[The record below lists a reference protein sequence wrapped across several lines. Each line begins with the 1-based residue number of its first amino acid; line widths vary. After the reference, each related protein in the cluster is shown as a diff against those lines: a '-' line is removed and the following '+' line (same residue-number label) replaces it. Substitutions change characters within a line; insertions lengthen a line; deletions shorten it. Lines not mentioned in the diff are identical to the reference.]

1 MSTIDYSWR
10 PEDYSEP
17 FDPEE
22 LMLSRISGAARREV
36 VRKMIEEG
44 GTDAV
49 PEGLEMATLSHDERR
64 TLGLFHP
71 SFLGGEYLPPCREYE
86 VEIARV
92 TIRSTTYDVVSV
104 RAKYGKNRISYRIN
118 DEYNGDNLGEK
129 HTRTSIRPLTLG
141 SLLDFL
147 TGAWS
152 LYESVEY
159 NYPDDLE
166 GQLGFFWGESLHYPD
181 FDEALREQVT
191 ERFYQT
197 AGKTEQS

>member
-1 MSTIDYSWR
+1 MITIDYSRR

-22 LMLSRISGAARREV
+22 LMLSRISGAARRKV
-36 VRKMIEEG
+36 VRKMIREG
-44 GTDAV
+44 RMNAV
-49 PEGLEMATLSHDERR
+49 PEGFDSPVLSHEERR
-64 TLGLFHP
+64 AWARYNP
-71 SFLGGEYLPPCREYE
+71 SFLGGEYLPPCRDYE

-92 TIRSTTYDVVSV
+92 TIRSTTFDVVSV

-166 GQLGFFWGESLHYPD
+166 GQLGFFWGESQVYPE
-181 FDEALREQVT
+181 FDEALREKVT
-191 ERFYQT
+191 ERFYTNQ
-197 AGKTEQS
+197 KREE

>member
-22 LMLSRISGAARREV
+22 LMLSRISGAARREA
-36 VRKMIEEG
+36 VRKMVREG
-44 GTDAV
+44 GMDAV
-49 PEGLEMATLSHDERR
+49 PEGFGNEELSERHR
-64 TLGLFHP
+64 TAWGRIHP
-71 SFLGGEYLPPCREYE
+71 MCMGGEFLLPCEPGEL
-86 VEIARV
+86 EIARL

-197 AGKTEQS
+197 AGKTERP